1 MGKKKEK
8 KLFLDESRVWNFAVD
23 QMERKQFR
31 DYCFGYFFHTNAKES
46 YFHINLTNM
55 SKDLTGLSNLE
66 KN

>member
-1 MGKKKEK
+1 M
-8 KLFLDESRVWNFAVD
+8 WNFAVD
-23 QMERKQFR
+23 QMERKQLR
-31 DYCFGYFFHTNAKES
+31 DYRLGYFFHTNAKEF

>member
-8 KLFLDESRVWNFAVD
+8 NYF
-23 QMERKQFR
+23 QMNQGCRILLQIKWKGNNSEITVS
-31 DYCFGYFFHTNAKES
+31 DTFFHTNAKES